1 MCSPS
6 EKGCAICVT
15 QMGCCCALVSR
26 TYVDLTTSELSVLWA
41 LVKHKEGSSNN
52 EFELKL
58 AFSF

>member
-1 MCSPS
+1 
-6 EKGCAICVT
+6 
-15 QMGCCCALVSR
+15 
-26 TYVDLTTSELSVLWA
+26 VDLTTSELSVLWA